1 MKKIVIERPG
11 GYRRLQ
17 IQEFDN
23 PIPENNEVLV
33 EVTAAGVNFADIFIR
48 LGLYKSA
55 REFVGWP
62 ITPGFEFSGRVLKC
76 GQDVTDLNQGDRV
89 FGLTRFGAYATHLCV
104 PRDQVFSFAKDSN
117 FSSDQWA
124 AFPAVFLT
132 AYHGLFQNFALRP
145 GMKILVHSAAG
156 GVGGALL
163 QLGKIADCRMMGVV
177 GATHKVNSA
186 SDGGADRVIDKS
198 KENLWARAREIAPD
212 GFDVVFDANGPAT
225 LKQSYQHLAPAGKL
239 VSYGFHSMLSTHGG
253 VANYLKLIW
262 QYFRV
267 PRWSP
272 LNMTQENKS
281 LIAFNLSFLFH
292 RKDLLLESMQDLIKW
307 VEEGKIKAPAIQ
319 SFPFEKVA
327 DAHRALESGTTVGK
341 LILKPGKDPNKNFQ
355 ETKP

>member
-1 MKKIVIERPG
+1 MEKVVIERPG

-17 IQEFDN
+17 IMEASDPTPQCG
-23 PIPENNEVLV
+23 EVLI
-33 EVTAAGVNFADIFIR
+33 EIFAAGVNFADIFIR

-55 REFVGWP
+55 KEFVGWP

-76 GQDVTDLNQGDRV
+76 GEEVTDLKAGDRV

-104 PRDQVFSFAKDSN
+104 PREQVFLIPEDSK
-117 FSSDQWA
+117 FTSDHWA

-132 AYHGLFQNFALRP
+132 AYHGLFQNFVLRP

-163 QLGKIADCRMMGVV
+163 QLGKIAECRMTGVV
-177 GATHKVNSA
+177 GAIHKVVTA
-186 SDGGADRVIDKS
+186 IDYGADQVIDKS
-198 KENLWARAREIAPD
+198 REDLWCQARELCPD
-212 GFDVVFDANGPAT
+212 GFDIVFDANGPET
-225 LKQSYQHLAPAGKL
+225 LKQSYRHLAPAGKL
-239 VSYGFHSMLSTHGG
+239 VAYGFHSMLSTYRG
-253 VANYLKLIW
+253 VPNYLKLLW

-272 LNMTQENKS
+272 LIMTQENKS

-292 RKDLLLESMQDLIKW
+292 RRDLFQEAMQDLLTW
-307 VEEGKIKAPAIQ
+307 VEEGKIKAPVVQ
-319 SFPFEKVA
+319 SYPFEKVA

-341 LILKPGKDPNKNFQ
+341 LILKINAYSTHIHWLQ
-355 ETKP
+355 